1 LTTHYTNDP
10 ATIYPQVAET
20 GPASPA
26 QEPVPG
32 ALAAPGSAG
41 PGVPAFAAREANGT
55 PGPAL
60 ATIAGHMSEATLD
73 RNVRAIIA
81 GLRDIGGQIAAYHTH
96 DSRHSPSGFPD
107 WVCAGPGGVLW
118 RELKRESGKLTT
130 AQLGW
135 LQALT
140 GAGQDAGVWRPADLC
155 SGRITRELA
164 ALAGLRETT

>member
-1 LTTHYTNDP
+1 LTTRHPNGP
-10 ATIYPQVAET
+10 ATSPPVAEA
-20 GPASPA
+20 GPAHPV
-26 QEPVPG
+26 QEPVPDAFG
-32 ALAAPGSAG
+32 ASGSVG
-41 PGVPAFAAREANGT
+41 PGAPSPQGDGT

-81 GLRDIGGQIAAYHTH
+81 DLRDIGGVIAAYHTH

-135 LQALT
+135 LQTLT

-164 ALAGLRETT
+164 TLAGLKGTR